1 MKTTCKHWGLS
12 LLALFMSA
20 LTATAAIKVHTIGDS
35 TMADYDENSTDKRG
49 WCQMLQQFFDASEVI
64 INNRGKSGASSK
76 SFYLEAPYWKTVI
89 AGVNAG
95 DYVLI
100 QFAHNDEKNGGLD
113 GDDVIAHAKANGES
127 SDGIDYRGTT
137 ASGTFKKYIRA
148 YIDET
153 KAKGGKPIIVTPIC
167 RKYFNGSTIRRN
179 GMHDLGDSFSIL
191 GSTNKGSVPESDNT
205 HDYAQALRD
214 VAAEYEDIPVIDLTL
229 MTRDMYLSYG
239 ESYCTENLFCSGD
252 NTHPAKM
259 GATLIA
265 RLAAQEMKAQ
275 GILADHIIVGTD
287 ITFSPTT
294 GDFGK
299 GYTGQTL
306 TKEFNVSAFGLASQ
320 KGTFTFTVSKGFEVS
335 TDKVNY
341 AQNVTA
347 DYTAG
352 NLITTVYIRTT
363 FASPGTTTGT
373 LTATDGTVNREL
385 SLTAE
390 CVNLNGGEE
399 VSLLWPL
406 TADANPVATGPCTAV
421 EETWTGMELQ
431 KYSSINNKAVWPA
444 ESGRD
449 TSHQTQ
455 RNVIEGGEW
464 PAGEIDEVSTRYIQF
479 GMTAP
484 TETTIDID
492 KISLYVAGAGGS
504 GMRCKIYYATDADF
518 SDATLIQEF
527 SSMAGN
533 TVYPVEAIPVV
544 SIKDGQSLYLRIY
557 PWYSSAATGKTIC
570 LSDVYIHGMA
580 KKAGE
585 TVENQQGTITFPFEK
600 GTEGQTGSY
609 SEGANTWF
617 KNNYVEVGKRL
628 AYAGVKSA
636 GGVTGTGFQPS
647 NSNEGSAND
656 DNRVDFIIIPKNGLA
671 FIPTKVSFQ
680 TTRHGTDGGK
690 VDVSWI
696 NADGTIISLQK
707 GIAPARNNAAT
718 PVTSVSCDVTGAPA
732 SDGPCGLRL
741 NLYSLGNTKQVSFA
755 NIVIEGLVNG
765 KAVELPQ
772 YILNATL
779 EDEAAGELSLKPNA
793 YVFTEGDEVTLTVS
807 ENFGYHFAAWVN
819 EKGETVSTENPY
831 TLTMTA
837 DTKLTAR
844 FDKSN
849 VYALNLKVID
859 DMENSYGNANLV
871 TISPE
876 GYVINGIH
884 HYEKGTDVKL
894 TVNNNKILSFTG
906 WEDKSTN
913 AERIIRMDG
922 EKNLT
927 VNYAVADYIVGWDL
941 YLDEPKSNRAADY
954 RSSSE
959 NAGMLSLRKTD
970 GTTSSWLT
978 RGVNNGAEEGRWG
991 ARIWRKL
998 SEGWY
1003 WEISFSTKGYSHI
1016 TLSNG
1021 FGHSY
1026 NTYAVMRAEYSMDGT
1041 NFTKLGTYDIPV
1053 RGWVD
1058 GKFTLPAEA
1067 NNQERIWIR
1076 WIGDTEELTGV
1087 TGDYDG
1093 LTIGDIFV
1101 LGESEQTNDEVAPV
1115 LMNSN
1120 PENNATGTS
1129 ANGSIV
1135 LTFDERI
1142 KAGSGVATLNSEEI
1156 VPIVNGK
1163 TAVFQYIGLD
1173 YNTQYTFTL
1182 PAGVITDRNGNAYEG
1197 TTLTFTTMERTQPT
1211 VRLYDAVVATD
1222 GTGDY
1227 TSVQAAIDAA
1237 PEGRAMP
1244 WLIFIKNGEY
1254 KGHVDIPANK
1264 PYLHFIGQERDK
1276 VIITDD
1282 KLCGG
1287 DNALHVSVGATVVV
1301 KSNDCYF
1308 DNLTLENSYGHDKQ
1322 AGPQALALNTMGDRT
1337 VFKNVAMLSYQD
1349 TWITPSTSNYR
1360 VYAKDCFIEGAVD
1373 FIYNSGNIYI
1383 DNATIYINRK
1393 SGGYIV
1399 APSHG
1404 ADVEWGYVFMNCRIT
1419 APSVPS
1425 ETDVWLGRPWH
1436 NNPKTVFINTIAEVT
1451 IPAKGWYPTMGG
1463 LPVLWADYNTM
1474 DAHGN
1479 PVDLSQREDTYY
1491 YTDSNT
1497 GEKVYGKAKNYLTAE
1512 EAAQYTV
1519 KNVLSGK
1526 DNWQPAIITES
1537 CAAPVATL
1545 SDDKSTIT
1553 WETVPYAICYVI
1565 VKNGKEV
1572 EFTTAT
1578 NIAAEEGANYMV
1590 YAANEQGGL
1599 SAGCGPNAA
1608 NIESITN
1615 ITDTQTVAIYSV
1627 NGMKLKDFRPGI
1639 NILKRMDAKG
1649 NITTHKVVK

>member
-1 MKTTCKHWGLS
+1 
-12 LLALFMSA
+12 
-20 LTATAAIKVHTIGDS
+20 
-35 TMADYDENSTDKRG
+35 
-49 WCQMLQQFFDASEVI
+49 
-64 INNRGKSGASSK
+64 
-76 SFYLEAPYWKTVI
+76 
-89 AGVNAG
+89 
-95 DYVLI
+95 
-100 QFAHNDEKNGGLD
+100 
-113 GDDVIAHAKANGES
+113 
-127 SDGIDYRGTT
+127 
-137 ASGTFKKYIRA
+137 
-148 YIDET
+148 
-153 KAKGGKPIIVTPIC
+153 
-167 RKYFNGSTIRRN
+167 
-179 GMHDLGDSFSIL
+179 MHDLGDSFSIL

-431 KYSSINNKAVWPA
+431 KYSSINNKAVWPT

-741 NLYSLGNTKQVSFA
+741 NLYSLGNTK
-755 NIVIEGLVNG
+755 
-765 KAVELPQ
+765 
-772 YILNATL
+772 
-779 EDEAAGELSLKPNA
+779 
-793 YVFTEGDEVTLTVS
+793 
-807 ENFGYHFAAWVN
+807 
-819 EKGETVSTENPY
+819 
-831 TLTMTA
+831 
-837 DTKLTAR
+837 
-844 FDKSN
+844 
-849 VYALNLKVID
+849 
-859 DMENSYGNANLV
+859 
-871 TISPE
+871 
-876 GYVINGIH
+876 
-884 HYEKGTDVKL
+884 
-894 TVNNNKILSFTG
+894 
-906 WEDKSTN
+906 
-913 AERIIRMDG
+913 
-922 EKNLT
+922 
-927 VNYAVADYIVGWDL
+927 
-941 YLDEPKSNRAADY
+941 
-954 RSSSE
+954 
-959 NAGMLSLRKTD
+959 
-970 GTTSSWLT
+970 
-978 RGVNNGAEEGRWG
+978 
-991 ARIWRKL
+991 
-998 SEGWY
+998 
-1003 WEISFSTKGYSHI
+1003 
-1016 TLSNG
+1016 
-1021 FGHSY
+1021 
-1026 NTYAVMRAEYSMDGT
+1026 
-1041 NFTKLGTYDIPV
+1041 
-1053 RGWVD
+1053 
-1058 GKFTLPAEA
+1058 
-1067 NNQERIWIR
+1067 
-1076 WIGDTEELTGV
+1076 
-1087 TGDYDG
+1087 
-1093 LTIGDIFV
+1093 
-1101 LGESEQTNDEVAPV
+1101 
-1115 LMNSN
+1115 
-1120 PENNATGTS
+1120 
-1129 ANGSIV
+1129 
-1135 LTFDERI
+1135 
-1142 KAGSGVATLNSEEI
+1142 
-1156 VPIVNGK
+1156 
-1163 TAVFQYIGLD
+1163 
-1173 YNTQYTFTL
+1173 
-1182 PAGVITDRNGNAYEG
+1182 
-1197 TTLTFTTMERTQPT
+1197 
-1211 VRLYDAVVATD
+1211 
-1222 GTGDY
+1222 
-1227 TSVQAAIDAA
+1227 
-1237 PEGRAMP
+1237 
-1244 WLIFIKNGEY
+1244 
-1254 KGHVDIPANK
+1254 
-1264 PYLHFIGQERDK
+1264 
-1276 VIITDD
+1276 
-1282 KLCGG
+1282 
-1287 DNALHVSVGATVVV
+1287 
-1301 KSNDCYF
+1301 
-1308 DNLTLENSYGHDKQ
+1308 
-1322 AGPQALALNTMGDRT
+1322 
-1337 VFKNVAMLSYQD
+1337 
-1349 TWITPSTSNYR
+1349 
-1360 VYAKDCFIEGAVD
+1360 
-1373 FIYNSGNIYI
+1373 
-1383 DNATIYINRK
+1383 
-1393 SGGYIV
+1393 
-1399 APSHG
+1399 
-1404 ADVEWGYVFMNCRIT
+1404 
-1419 APSVPS
+1419 
-1425 ETDVWLGRPWH
+1425 
-1436 NNPKTVFINTIAEVT
+1436 
-1451 IPAKGWYPTMGG
+1451 
-1463 LPVLWADYNTM
+1463 
-1474 DAHGN
+1474 
-1479 PVDLSQREDTYY
+1479 
-1491 YTDSNT
+1491 
-1497 GEKVYGKAKNYLTAE
+1497 
-1512 EAAQYTV
+1512 
-1519 KNVLSGK
+1519 
-1526 DNWQPAIITES
+1526 
-1537 CAAPVATL
+1537 
-1545 SDDKSTIT
+1545 
-1553 WETVPYAICYVI
+1553 
-1565 VKNGKEV
+1565 
-1572 EFTTAT
+1572 
-1578 NIAAEEGANYMV
+1578 
-1590 YAANEQGGL
+1590 
-1599 SAGCGPNAA
+1599 
-1608 NIESITN
+1608 
-1615 ITDTQTVAIYSV
+1615 
-1627 NGMKLKDFRPGI
+1627 
-1639 NILKRMDAKG
+1639 
-1649 NITTHKVVK
+1649 